1 MLSETALVT
10 VLYGPAPVPVLGEQ
24 GPKRILRLNCV
35 TSPGIHLLSLPII
48 DSLYPVSRYPL
59 EAGLPAPV

>member
-24 GPKRILRLNCV
+24 GPKRILRYSIGSKPPTCV
-35 TSPGIHLLSLPII
+35 
-48 DSLYPVSRYPL
+48 DAPL
-59 EAGLPAPV
+59 GEGGAFAGLLVPTLRPPGP